1 MFQLRKFALNTK
13 RSEVMLFSN
22 KKLNLTKYR
31 IDSKVIHLALASNV
45 PQVIIDQ
52 LNKIRKDFIWNWTP
66 QNKTFYSM

>member
-1 MFQLRKFALNTK
+1 
-13 RSEVMLFSN
+13 MLFSN

-52 LNKIRKDFIWNWTP
+52 LNKIRKDFIWN
-66 QNKTFYSM
+66 